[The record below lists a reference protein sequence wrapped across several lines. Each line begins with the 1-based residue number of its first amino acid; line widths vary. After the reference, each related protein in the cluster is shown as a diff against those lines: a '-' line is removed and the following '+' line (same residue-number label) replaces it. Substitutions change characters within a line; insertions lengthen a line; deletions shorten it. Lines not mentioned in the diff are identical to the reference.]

1 MNWLRNL
8 QIIHEIKRLKNTT
21 TWSLEGWLI
30 GWREEKSLR
39 QWVGLNVASWIVM
52 IVLGFDMYQA
62 ALLVALGGLVVI
74 VELINSSIEA
84 TVDYVSTD
92 RHPLAKKAKDV
103 ASAAVFATALLWL
116 AVWGMMLFA

>member
-116 AVWGMMLFA
+116 AVWVMMLFA

>member
-1 MNWLRNL
+1 MKWLKNL
-8 QIIHEIKRLKNTT
+8 QIIHEIKRLKNTA
-21 TWSLEGWLI
+21 TWSYEGWMS
-30 GWREEKSLR
+30 GWRDEKSLR
-39 QWVGLNVASWIVM
+39 QWVGLNAVSWILMV
-52 IVLGFDMYQA
+52 VLGFEIYQA

-92 RHPLAKKAKDV
+92 KHPLAKKAKDV

-116 AVWGMMLFA
+116 ALWIMMLFA